1 MPWDTEKYKNYKIR
15 NTEVKPLK
23 QVINDMF
30 SKYRLSGKLRE
41 KQIINSWDQI
51 MGISIA
57 KRTSKRFIKE
67 GILFVEITSAPLKND
82 LMLSKEKIIYL
93 FEQEFGKGILKD
105 LRFL

>member
-1 MPWDTEKYKNYKIR
+1 MPWNSEKYKNYRIR

-23 QVINDMF
+23 QVMNDMF
-30 SKYRLSGKLRE
+30 KKYRLTGKFRE
-41 KQIINSWDQI
+41 KQLINSWDEI
-51 MGISIA
+51 MGVSIA
-57 KRTSKRFIKE
+57 KRTSKRFMKD

-93 FEQEFGKGILKD
+93 FEQELGEGILKD